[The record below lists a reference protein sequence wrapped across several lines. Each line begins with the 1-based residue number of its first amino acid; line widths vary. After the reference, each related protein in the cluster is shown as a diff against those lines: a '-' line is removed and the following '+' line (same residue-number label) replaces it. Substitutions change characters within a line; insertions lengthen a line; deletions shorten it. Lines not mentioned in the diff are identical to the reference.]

1 MCCLISKVKTKV
13 SGCFRSE
20 DGIRD
25 YLAVMSYVG
34 TAKKH
39 GKNAFQAILNVFEGN
54 VFFLLLKD
62 EVLNSY

>member
-1 MCCLISKVKTKV
+1 MHFTNRINIFL
-13 SGCFRSE
+13 SE

>member
-1 MCCLISKVKTKV
+1 MHFTNRINIFL
-13 SGCFRSE
+13 SE

-54 VFFLLLKD
+54 VFFAL
-62 EVLNSY
+62 EG